1 MKIFIT
7 AANTPLG
14 LAATAK
20 LQTRGCHLS
29 TLIPPNSDT
38 STLKSMGV
46 TVTHGSLL
54 DDTALTK
61 AVSGCDVVIHL
72 ASFDAFWAPSPHH
85 YDEINIT
92 GAVKV
97 MQAAMREE
105 IQQLIFLSSALV
117 YGKSG
122 VAPITEQTTYSDVRL
137 SHFADSKYYGERFVH
152 KFAEEGGLPVT
163 ILQPAMMI
171 AREGISPGG
180 SLFSSL
186 TENIPPFNAFGK
198 HNMSYIVMEDVA
210 EAIALCVGNPCTVGE
225 TFLLAAENLN
235 NRNFTQQVCQLAKV
249 KPPGLTLPDWL
260 ALLIAQMNTM
270 RADKK
275 NRLPLW
281 NFSIDYAR
289 TWQAGL
295 LVDGAYAEQTL
306 GFTYTPIESV
316 LQQTL
321 TDNV

>member
-122 VAPITEQTTYSDVRL
+122 VAPI
-137 SHFADSKYYGERFVH
+137 
-152 KFAEEGGLPVT
+152 
-163 ILQPAMMI
+163 
-171 AREGISPGG
+171 
-180 SLFSSL
+180 
-186 TENIPPFNAFGK
+186 
-198 HNMSYIVMEDVA
+198 
-210 EAIALCVGNPCTVGE
+210 
-225 TFLLAAENLN
+225 
-235 NRNFTQQVCQLAKV
+235 
-249 KPPGLTLPDWL
+249 
-260 ALLIAQMNTM
+260 
-270 RADKK
+270 
-275 NRLPLW
+275 
-281 NFSIDYAR
+281 
-289 TWQAGL
+289 
-295 LVDGAYAEQTL
+295 
-306 GFTYTPIESV
+306 
-316 LQQTL
+316 
-321 TDNV
+321 